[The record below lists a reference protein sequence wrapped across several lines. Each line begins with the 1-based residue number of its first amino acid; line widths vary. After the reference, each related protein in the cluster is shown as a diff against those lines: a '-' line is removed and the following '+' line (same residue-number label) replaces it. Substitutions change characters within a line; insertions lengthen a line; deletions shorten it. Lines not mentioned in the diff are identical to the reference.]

1 MIHVKL
7 QYSVKFKNMRNISS
21 MKLTASCNCSLILLT
36 GVDGSIPWAF
46 NRAANKAA
54 LLISV
59 VDDGIVVVKPR
70 PVRIAL
76 KKDSSS

>member
-1 MIHVKL
+1 MIHIKL
-7 QYSVKFKNMRNISS
+7 YSVAFKNIRNISW
-21 MKLTASCNCSLILLT
+21 MKLTISCNCSLILVT

-46 NRAANKAA
+46 NKAASKAA

-70 PVRIAL
+70 PVKIAL

>member
-7 QYSVKFKNMRNISS
+7 QYSVRFKNMRNISS
-21 MKLTASCNCSLILLT
+21 MKLTASCNCSLILLA